1 MHNAVLHTLGGMRT
15 DETYP
20 RPHKSCRLI
29 ECPDKHISNNNTR
42 EVKGHTEPKS
52 GELVW
57 GQVILSEIRKYGF
70 LKEVTPGSSLRG

>member
-15 DETYP
+15 DKTYP
-20 RPHKSCRLI
+20 HPHKSCRLI
-29 ECPDKHISNNNTR
+29 EYPDKHISNNNTW
-42 EVKGHTEPKS
+42 EVKGHIEPQS

-57 GQVILSEIRKYGF
+57 EQVILSEIRKSGF